1 MAFEWDEDKAAANVA
16 KHGIRFD
23 YAARVFDDPYRIER
37 EDSSLEY
44 GEPRYQALGS
54 IAGHVLFVA
63 FTYRGEAIRII
74 SARRATRYERR
85 QYHEMSS

>member
-1 MAFEWDEDKAAANVA
+1 MA

-54 IAGHVLFVA
+54 VAGHVLFVA
-63 FTYRGEAIRII
+63 FTYRGEARRII
-74 SARRATRYERR
+74 AARRATRYERR
-85 QYHEMSS
+85 QYHEISS

>member
-1 MAFEWDEDKAAANVA
+1 MTFEWDKDKAAANVA

-37 EDSSLEY
+37 EDSSIDY
-44 GEPRYQALGS
+44 GESRYQVLGS
-54 IAGHVLFVA
+54 VAGYVLFVA

-85 QYHEMSS
+85 QYYEISS